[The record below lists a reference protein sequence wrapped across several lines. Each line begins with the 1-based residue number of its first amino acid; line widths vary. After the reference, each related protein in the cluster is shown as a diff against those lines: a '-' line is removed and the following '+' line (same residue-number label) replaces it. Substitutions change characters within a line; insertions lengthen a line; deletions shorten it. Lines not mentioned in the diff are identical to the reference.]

1 MCHGIKLTTNVF
13 CFQDFLS
20 HVIRRCTH
28 VFDKTLDKIFQLNSN
43 SIWRT
48 LHLRFRQII
57 GFEVWELQNI
67 LNTWLS
73 RNSSFTSPRFTPI
86 RRVSNY
92 FSAVAAGL
100 PYDL

>member
-67 LNTWLS
+67 LNTLGCLGIQALRHPGLLRLDEFRIIS
-73 RNSSFTSPRFTPI
+73 RQ
-86 RRVSNY
+86 
-92 FSAVAAGL
+92 
-100 PYDL
+100 